1 MNGLIHPKKIKMMKK
16 IKYLLSLI
24 LLLPLLTNAQQRI
37 SVDELIEI
45 ATGNNYQNT
54 VNDARIKKAE
64 FDKSAVTEF
73 PKTGLFVENE
83 DFSPSNPKGE
93 WKIGIEQEI
102 PWPGMNKARKNY
114 MEQLISVHKMNREAI
129 KAEITRD
136 VKKSYYELW
145 YLQEKKT
152 LYHQLDSIYND
163 MFNAAVIRY
172 NVGDVAGL
180 DKIAAEA
187 KSKEIRAQM
196 SQLDKEIEIW
206 QKQLML
212 LTNQQIYFLPE
223 ERALTRIISDELSET
238 GVHPSL
244 LVVMQN
250 IEADKSL
257 IEVQRQSNKPEF
269 SARVFSQSYLGMK
282 DPLSGF
288 SVGVDFPLFGKKSIK
303 NKISALEAEV
313 EAGETELKWKEQ
325 NLKSQQE
332 QSLLKLEKEEI
343 MLAYYEESGLE
354 QSEAIISAASLS
366 YRSGEISFSEMS
378 SFMIQAIDIRQNY
391 LETLNTYNQAMI
403 EYQYLMNHQ

>member
-24 LLLPLLTNAQQRI
+24 LFLPLLTNAQQRI

-64 FDKSAVTEF
+64 FDKSAVAEF
-73 PKTGLFVENE
+73 PKTGLFIENE

-223 ERALTRIISDELSET
+223 ERALTRIISDELSEA

-244 LVVMQN
+244 LAVMQN
-250 IEADKSL
+250 IEADKSM

-269 SARVFSQSYLGMK
+269 SARVFSQSYLGIK

-343 MLAYYEESGLE
+343 MLVFYEESGLE
-354 QSEAIISAASLS
+354 QSEAIISASSLS